1 MPVPPAVPGPAD
13 DSPLWEDPLWED
25 PLWEDSSQ
33 EDQSWEMAGAA
44 RVPEVLAAGFWD
56 RAEPYGTG
64 FASGGPLDQLT
75 PGPVLAGFTAQAWT
89 DGLGQLSDDEL
100 IGILRAARRMCSWQA
115 ALELE
120 TVAELDARRMTQ
132 AARAQATGVQATGVQ
147 ATRASDPRAS
157 THTAE
162 ELAAALILT
171 GRSADALLDLAAGLA
186 RLADVRAALAEGTID
201 RARAVVFA
209 HELVA
214 VDDEHAAAIEAA
226 ILPRA
231 GEMTTGQLQ
240 AALRRAV
247 LAIDPAAAIRRRER
261 AEKDARVEAWQET
274 SGTSALSG
282 RDLPPAEVIAADKRL
297 DALARW
303 LTDHGV
309 EGSHDQLRALSYTA
323 LLLGR
328 SVDTLLPQRPGQ
340 GPADPGGPAAGGIS
354 SGGGGGS
361 SSSSRGASGSA
372 GVGAAGHGNSA
383 APQWPAADSAWPP
396 GLAGWVNLTMPLASY
411 LGESSASPGE
421 VTGLGPLD
429 AAACRDLAAAIAAT
443 PGSRWCMTLT
453 DRDGRAVA
461 HGCARSGPGPPGSD
475 PGPWLARLKLS
486 ALAAG
491 TCAHPRESSGYRPS
505 PKLRHLI
512 KVRQRTCS
520 FPGCRCRA
528 ARCDDDHTLPFDQG
542 GRTCECNLSPLCRR
556 HHRAKQA
563 PGWHLEQPQPGILVW
578 TLPHGRRYTTIPGAY
593 PA

>member
-1 MPVPPAVPGPAD
+1 MPVPPTVPDPAD
-13 DSPLWEDPLWED
+13 DSPF
-25 PLWEDSSQ
+25 WEDSSW
-33 EDQSWEMAGAA
+33 EDQPWEDQPWEMTGPS

-56 RAEPYGTG
+56 RTEPYGTG

-89 DGLGQLSDDEL
+89 EGLGQLSDDEL
-100 IGILRAARRMCSWQA
+100 IGVLRAARRMCSWQA

-120 TVAELDARRMTQ
+120 AVAELDARRMAQ
-132 AARAQATGVQATGVQ
+132 ATRAQATRAQ
-147 ATRASDPRAS
+147 ATRASDPRAC
-157 THTAE
+157 THTSE

-171 GRSADALLDLAAGLA
+171 GRSADALLDLAAGLV

-201 RARAVVFA
+201 RARVVVFA
-209 HELVA
+209 HELAA

-274 SGTSALSG
+274 SGTGALSG

-303 LTDHGV
+303 LTDHGA
-309 EGSHDQLRALSYTA
+309 EGSHDQLRAMSYTA

-328 SVDTLLPQRPGQ
+328 SVDTLLPQRPGH
-340 GPADPGGPAAGGIS
+340 GPADPGSPAAS
-354 SGGGGGS
+354 P
-361 SSSSRGASGSA
+361 
-372 GVGAAGHGNSA
+372 A
-383 APQWPAADSAWPP
+383 APEWPAAASAWPP

-411 LGESSASPGE
+411 LGQSSASPGE
-421 VTGLGPLD
+421 VAGLGPLD

-443 PGSRWCMTLT
+443 PGSRWCVTLT
-453 DRDGRAVA
+453 DRDGHAVA

-475 PGPWLARLKLS
+475 LGAWLAGLKLCTLES
-486 ALAAG
+486 G
-491 TCAHPRESSGYRPS
+491 TCSHQHESSGYRPA

-520 FPGCRCRA
+520 FPGCRRRA
-528 ARCDDDHTLPFDQG
+528 ARCDDDHTLPYDQG
-542 GRTCECNLSPLCRR
+542 GRTCECNLAPLCRR

-578 TLPHGRRYTTIPGAY
+578 SLPHGRRYTTIPGTY